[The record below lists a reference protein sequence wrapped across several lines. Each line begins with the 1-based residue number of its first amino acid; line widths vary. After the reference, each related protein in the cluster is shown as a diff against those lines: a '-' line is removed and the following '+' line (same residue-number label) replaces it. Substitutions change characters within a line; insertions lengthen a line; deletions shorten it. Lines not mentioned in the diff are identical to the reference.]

1 MYSNGIIKKISI
13 HNFRSHKNLIIESNN
28 NNIVLFGENGSGK
41 TNILDAISMF
51 SPGKGIRNSKHEN
64 MVNND
69 SKSKYFEINILLKL
83 NHGDLYFNKTFNAD
97 NSKPQI
103 NYFIDEE
110 KISSNDLLNYLR
122 VIWVTP
128 VMEKVMLQSH
138 SEKRKFFDRII
149 FNINKDHLKNCRK
162 LDKLLRERLNLLEQY
177 NSDEEWINIV
187 EEKISDVSFDILNE
201 RKRKVELLNKYLG
214 EITEPFT
221 SCVVHLSHKLQDV
234 LFQLSK
240 KEFKQKYMD
249 ILRKNRSIDK
259 EISRTSININSVD
272 FDIYKAKNLNLE
284 AKDCST
290 GEQKSM
296 LISIIMSVC
305 KIIKN
310 LNSNLTL
317 IILIDEAMAH
327 FDEKHREKLFIE
339 LLQLNS
345 QVWYTG
351 VSKELFKSITDQT
364 IFFEVKN
371 NI

>member
-13 HNFRSHKNLIIESNN
+13 HNFRSHYNLIIDSNSC
-28 NNIVLFGENGSGK
+28 NIVLFGENGAGK

-64 MVNND
+64 MVNNN
-69 SKSKYFEINILLKL
+69 SKSKKFEIKILMKF
-83 NHGDLYFNKTFNAD
+83 NHGDLDFHKTFNAD
-97 NSKPQI
+97 SGKPQI
-103 NYFIDEE
+103 NFFIDDE
-110 KISSNDLLNYLR
+110 KVSSNNLLDYLR

-149 FNINKDHLKNCRK
+149 FNINKDYLKNCRK
-162 LDKLLRERLNLLEQY
+162 LEKLLKERINLLDQY
-177 NSDEEWINIV
+177 NSDGEWITIV
-187 EEKISDVSFDILNE
+187 EDKISDVSFDILEE
-201 RKRKVELLNKYLG
+201 RKKKVELINKYLSK
-214 EITEPFT
+214 ISEPFT
-221 SCVVHLSHKLQDV
+221 SCVVQLSHKLQSV

-240 KEFKQKYMD
+240 KEFKQKYSD
-249 ILRKNRSIDK
+249 ILRKNRAIDK
-259 EISRTSININSVD
+259 EISRTSLNINSVE
-272 FDIYKAKNLNLE
+272 FDIYKSKNLNLE

-296 LISIIMSVC
+296 LISIIISVC
-305 KIIKN
+305 KIIKE
-310 LNSNLTL
+310 LNPNLTL
-317 IILIDEAMAH
+317 IVLIDEAMAH
-327 FDEKHREKLFIE
+327 FDEKHREKLFDE

-351 VSKELFKSITDQT
+351 VSKELFKSISEQT
-364 IFFEVKN
+364 VFFEVKN